1 MTLMKDLSLFGA
13 EPQELNPY
21 EKYFLLENPFPGHGE
36 TSSDVC
42 TDQDELKKEFVYSL
56 KNFSTDAKRLRINGE
71 SGAGKT
77 NILRYFEKLTNE
89 ARRNKRIEN
98 IHPIYV
104 FAPGE
109 SYSDIHGQ
117 IIDKLSELFL
127 GDLFE
132 QLKSNPKKIDTLSED
147 IRPASELLAVI
158 KTLVEPNSLFTIYSE
173 RERHKDALIRW
184 LKGQKLSAAD
194 KKLLTRIGEKPI
206 SDITSLSLAI
216 RFLSG
221 LLDVLKELGLCDGIV
236 LLFDEFEEIF
246 EGLSRPRQ
254 SRYAQDLRHLFD
266 TLKESVFFVTATTPN
281 PRDLAQY
288 PAIERRLGNA
298 AALQPINSLE
308 LAVEYVSDYLDDGR
322 DKYERYLKEREA
334 FQNRAMIRAAWK
346 EHKYEHHP
354 KEREEHENQPQQDR
368 PQHLEPLKQQIIEEE
383 YGLLKEKVEKAKL
396 NVLPGYF
403 LPRMKERIKRKVELP
418 DEQK

>member
-1 MTLMKDLSLFGA
+1 MTLMKDLSLFGV

-42 TDQDELKKEFVYSL
+42 TDQDDLKNKFVYSL
-56 KNFSTDAKRLRINGE
+56 QNFSSDAKRLRINGE

-77 NILRYFEKLTNE
+77 NILRYFERLTDE
-89 ARRNKRIEN
+89 ARRDKLIEN

-109 SYSDIHGQ
+109 SYYDIHGQ

-132 QLKSNPKKIDTLSED
+132 QLKSNPKRIDTLSED

-173 RERHKDALIRW
+173 RHKDALIRW
-184 LKGQKLSAAD
+184 LKVQKLSAAD

-206 SDITSLSLAI
+206 SDITSLSLAM

-221 LLDVLKELGLCDGIV
+221 LLAVLKELGLCDGIV

-266 TLKESVFFVTATTPN
+266 TLKESVFFVVATVPE
-281 PRDLAQY
+281 PKDLAQY

-308 LAVEYVSDYLDDGR
+308 LAVEYVLNYLDDGR
-322 DKYERYLKEREA
+322 DKYERYLKKREA
-334 FQNRAMIRAAWK
+334 FQTPAMIRSAWK
-346 EHKYEHHP
+346 EHRDKYEHHP
-354 KEREEHENQPQQDR
+354 KGSEEHENQPQQDR
-368 PQHLEPLKQQIIEEE
+368 PKHLEPLKPQIVEEE
-383 YGLLKEKVEKAKL
+383 YGLLKKEVEEAEL
-396 NVLPGYF
+396 DILPGYF

-418 DEQK
+418 NEQK

>member
-1 MTLMKDLSLFGA
+1 MTLINDLNSLFGD
-13 EPQELNPY
+13 ESQELKPY

-42 TDQDELKKEFVYSL
+42 TDQDELKKEFVYRL

-77 NILRYFEKLTNE
+77 NILRYFERLTDE
-89 ARRNKRIEN
+89 ARRNRRIKN
-98 IHPIYV
+98 LYPIYV

-109 SYSDIHGQ
+109 SYYDIHGQ

-147 IRPASELLAVI
+147 IRPSSELLAVI
-158 KTLVEPNSLFTIYSE
+158 KTLVGPNSLFTIYS
-173 RERHKDALIRW
+173 ERHKDALIRW

-194 KKLLTRIGEKPI
+194 KKLLTRTGEKPI
-206 SDITSLSLAI
+206 SDITSLSLAM

-221 LLDVLKELGLCDGIV
+221 LLAVLKELGLCDGIV

-266 TLKESVFFVTATTPN
+266 TLKESVFFVIAATPE
-281 PRDLAQY
+281 PKDLAQY
-288 PAIERRLGNA
+288 PAIKRRLGNA
-298 AALQPINSLE
+298 AELQPINSLE
-308 LAVEYVSDYLDDGR
+308 LAVEYVLNYLDDGR
-322 DKYERYLKEREA
+322 DKYERYLKNREA
-334 FQNRAMIRAAWK
+334 FQNPAMIRSEWK
-346 EHKYEHHP
+346 KRKYEHHP
-354 KEREEHENQPQQDR
+354 KECEEHENQPQQDR
-368 PQHLEPLKQQIIEEE
+368 PQHLEPLEQQIVEEE
-383 YGLLKEKVEKAKL
+383 YGSLKEAVEEAEL
-396 NVLPGYF
+396 YVLPGYF
-403 LPRMKERIKRKVELP
+403 LPRMKERIKQIVELA

>member
-1 MTLMKDLSLFGA
+1 MTLMKDLSLFGVESQ
-13 EPQELNPY
+13 EPNPY

-42 TDQDELKKEFVYSL
+42 TDQDDLKNKFVYSL
-56 KNFSTDAKRLRINGE
+56 QNFSSDAKRLRINGE

-77 NILRYFEKLTNE
+77 NILRYFERLTDE
-89 ARRNKRIEN
+89 ARRNKLIGN

-109 SYSDIHGQ
+109 SYYDIHGQ

-132 QLKSNPKKIDTLSED
+132 QLKSNPKRIDTLSED
-147 IRPASELLAVI
+147 IRSAAEFLVVI
-158 KTLVEPNSLFTIYSE
+158 KALVKPNSLFTIYG
-173 RERHKDALIRW
+173 ERHKDALIRW
-184 LKGQKLSAAD
+184 LKGKKLSAAD
-194 KKLLTRIGEKPI
+194 KKLLTGEKPI

-221 LLDVLKELGLCDGIV
+221 LLAVLKELGLCDGIV

-266 TLKESVFFVTATTPN
+266 TLKESVFFVIATVPE
-281 PRDLAQY
+281 PKDLGQY

-298 AALQPINSLE
+298 AALQPIDSLE
-308 LAVEYVSDYLDDGR
+308 LAVEYVSDYLTSGR
-322 DKYERYLKEREA
+322 DKYERYLKE
-334 FQNRAMIRAAWK
+334 
-346 EHKYEHHP
+346 
-354 KEREEHENQPQQDR
+354 HEKQSQQDR
-368 PQHLEPLKQQIIEEE
+368 PKHLEPLKPQIVEEE
-383 YGLLKEKVEKAKL
+383 YGLLKKEVEEAKL
-396 NVLPGYF
+396 DILPGYF
-403 LPRMKERIKRKVELP
+403 LPRMKERIKREVELP
-418 DEQK
+418 NEQK